1 MPTLRRESARAKK
14 GEGSIR
20 RTPSG
25 GFEYRV
31 KYTDADGKVK
41 TKSFSCKTVDLCL
54 DRAEEFLDR
63 VGKLARGIE
72 LYDTIPN
79 IVRPKLD
86 SDFEKNFTGE
96 QGYSRNL
103 MTLKMIERHFIG
115 SIPLINITDYQL
127 EQFLRDISRYS
138 NTVISKIYSMVNY
151 AYKTALRAKL
161 IDRNPLD
168 EAAFR
173 KPLSSQKRKKV
184 RGFTDEEQKA
194 FLCALEQHSVPY
206 GRNTYKKQLL
216 IELYGGL
223 RMGEIN
229 ALRPEDIDFEKK
241 VIHVSRTVTRG
252 LNDRAYIKEGAKTQE
267 GNRSVPIN
275 KRLEPIL
282 KEALD
287 EMENNP
293 EGTIFYDYN
302 KGGII
307 DTNQVNNFFYRICE
321 KADLKGF
328 SQHCLRHTFATR
340 CIEADVPAVVLKT
353 WMGHTDIHV
362 TLDTYADVFDK
373 MHNSAVNKFDAFMDE
388 F

>member
-1 MPTLRRESARAKK
+1 MPTLRRESVRAKK
-14 GEGSIR
+14 GEGSMR

-41 TKSFSCKTVDLCL
+41 TKSFSGKTVDLCL

-63 VGKLARGIE
+63 VGKLARGVE

-161 IDRNPLD
+161 IDHNPLD